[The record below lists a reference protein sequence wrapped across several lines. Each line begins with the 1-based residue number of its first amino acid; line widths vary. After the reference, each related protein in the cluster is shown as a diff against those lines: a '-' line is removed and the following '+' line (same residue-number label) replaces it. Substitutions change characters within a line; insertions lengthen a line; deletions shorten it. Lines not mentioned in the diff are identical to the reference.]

1 MQRKNRDR
9 ILFQVS
15 DNINIQQYQL
25 EKIEGILNNLNIWK
39 KINIIDIIEFYN
51 IKLFFD
57 KNIFL
62 SSWNGKKV
70 ETFSK
75 EIKILDKKIID
86 FFKNI
91 NSWNILKIIK
101 ELDAPGIRVEYKLYF
116 WELIDK
122 YKTYKNI
129 EEKDIQKIL
138 KYKSFYV
145 EYIMLHK
152 EIVEYFKKY
161 IRKFLLDYEN
171 FANMLLD
178 HHYKEEC
185 YKFDILEFTD
195 EEKNNA
201 IGKYIKEDNYNLN
214 LRKIYD
220 IKDWFLKISDDI
232 KLLAKKTENCRIENY
247 FDKNNW
253 QNIKFII
260 SIKNQEKYIITNT
273 KKEWNKL
280 IMEIKYS
287 KELFNK
293 ENLINAF
300 PKMFIEIFNFIDNNL
315 LIDLVNKKVENS
327 ELDLIFKNN
336 IDGDY
341 LKNSHFDY
349 KDIISLLNLNVFLY
363 ELKEN
368 WLTIEYLI
376 NEYIKKISKFKWLEK
391 LEFNLKESDIEY
403 NEKINILMSKLDYL
417 IKQYKCFVEKGS
429 IDFELIKI
437 SSKPIKFEEI
447 PSILENKYFY
457 EKDWKLEKLK
467 NIFFKTNFFIKTWSK
482 TDNLFNLLSSKNLRI
497 NNFSNYEK
505 DIINQLI
512 SEKDLYIDKDNFI
525 RIKDY
530 IYIWIIW
537 EFLKWDWIISYH
549 LYNELGKNKIID
561 MSNNDLVYPET
572 KLLSKSEVE
581 YFNYYLNKKFV
592 NWLDIR
598 NKNIHWN
605 LYESKKEGYYD
616 YIKVIRILILFLIK
630 IDIELRIN
638 EELNLTTN

>member
-1 MQRKNRDR
+1 
-9 ILFQVS
+9 
-15 DNINIQQYQL
+15 
-25 EKIEGILNNLNIWK
+25 
-39 KINIIDIIEFYN
+39 
-51 IKLFFD
+51 
-57 KNIFL
+57 
-62 SSWNGKKV
+62 
-70 ETFSK
+70 
-75 EIKILDKKIID
+75 
-86 FFKNI
+86 
-91 NSWNILKIIK
+91 
-101 ELDAPGIRVEYKLYF
+101 
-116 WELIDK
+116 
-122 YKTYKNI
+122 
-129 EEKDIQKIL
+129 
-138 KYKSFYV
+138 
-145 EYIMLHK
+145 
-152 EIVEYFKKY
+152 
-161 IRKFLLDYEN
+161 
-171 FANMLLD
+171 
-178 HHYKEEC
+178 
-185 YKFDILEFTD
+185 
-195 EEKNNA
+195 
-201 IGKYIKEDNYNLN
+201 
-214 LRKIYD
+214 
-220 IKDWFLKISDDI
+220 
-232 KLLAKKTENCRIENY
+232 
-247 FDKNNW
+247 
-253 QNIKFII
+253 
-260 SIKNQEKYIITNT
+260 
-273 KKEWNKL
+273 
-280 IMEIKYS
+280 MEIKYS

-300 PKMFIEIFNFIDNNL
+300 PKMFIGIFNFIDNNL

-327 ELDLIFKNN
+327 ELELIFKNN

-349 KDIISLLNLNVFLY
+349 KDIISLLNLNVFLC

-391 LEFNLKESDIEY
+391 LEFEY

-497 NNFSNYEK
+497 NNFGNYEK

>member
-15 DNINIQQYQL
+15 NNIHTQQYQL

-62 SSWNGKKV
+62 SSWNSKKIKA
-70 ETFSK
+70 FSEK
-75 EIKILDKKIID
+75 IKILDKKIID

-101 ELDAPGIRVEYKLYF
+101 ELDTPGIRVEYKLYF

-185 YKFDILEFTD
+185 YQFDILEFTD

-232 KLLAKKTENCRIENY
+232 KLLAKKTENYRIENY

-260 SIKNQEKYIITNT
+260 SIENQEKYIITNT

-300 PKMFIEIFNFIDNNL
+300 PKMFIGIFNFIDNNL

-327 ELDLIFKNN
+327 ELELIFKNN

-457 EKDWKLEKLK
+457 EKGWKLEKLK
-467 NIFFKTNFFIKTWSK
+467 NIFFKTNFFIKTWSE

-497 NNFSNYEK
+497 NNFDNYEK

-537 EFLKWDWIISYH
+537 EFFKWDWIISYH